1 MRCVA
6 SRRRREARRKK
17 RLDFFSFSLYLTL
30 FFAVAPRL
38 LCAARRANGSHASH
52 ALVHGE
58 EGDRHRSAVSGGRE
72 QCAARGV
79 VPRVRQGPAG
89 GDQFGEHV
97 NVRKYKKNVFFVA
110 KNVENYPPIN
120 ILVYVIIF
128 LLQPNFFQDDEEIF
142 GCAEPVEEVQA
153 ELCERNRED
162 NKLSHETDPRF
173 RVLLV
178 DSVSRFMFF
187 CGDKA
192 TFL

>member
-1 MRCVA
+1 MD
-6 SRRRREARRKK
+6 SRFRATEKLGEKEKLFEEFVDALRRVEKKK
-17 RLDFFSFSLYLTL
+17 RSAKKEKVGFFFFLSILNFVFCSRAPPSLRCSSSKRVSR
-30 FFAVAPRL
+30 VA
-38 LCAARRANGSHASH
+38 CA
-52 ALVHGE
+52 
-58 EGDRHRSAVSGGRE
+58 
-72 QCAARGV
+72 
-79 VPRVRQGPAG
+79 AG